1 MSTKMKCKI
10 VTYEEVHDMVR
21 NLSDK
26 AKKAGCK
33 PTTIVGLARGG
44 WVPARLM
51 CDCLGITDLISL
63 KVEHWLETGKTK
75 DEATIRYPLMAD
87 LRGKRLLVVDDIADT
102 GKSLIASTNYLR
114 KFAPGDIKTAT
125 MQYMPTS
132 AFKPDYC
139 AEEVKVWTWFI
150 YPWNWIEDT
159 TTMIVRLLE
168 TRKEQ
173 VWNPADIS
181 AGLQEFFEIHW
192 NQRMMSYMLRIMDER
207 GQIGRTKGGYR
218 LKETK
223 VVRL

>member
-1 MSTKMKCKI
+1 LSAKMKCKI
-10 VTYEEVHDMVR
+10 VTFEEVHNMVQ
-21 NLSDK
+21 NLS
-26 AKKAGCK
+26 KKIRSSNYK
-33 PTTIVGLARGG
+33 PATIVGLARGG

-51 CDCLGITDLISL
+51 CDFLGITDLISL
-63 KVEHWLETGKTK
+63 KVEHWLETGKTR

-87 LRGKRLLVVDDIADT
+87 LRGKQLLIVDDITDT

-114 KFAPGDIKTAT
+114 KFAPGDLKTAT

-132 AFKPDYC
+132 AFKPDYY

-159 TTMIVRLLE
+159 TTMIVRLMDTKKEEVWSSTAISTGLE
-168 TRKEQ
+168 E
-173 VWNPADIS
+173 
-181 AGLQEFFEIHW
+181 LFEVKW
-192 NQRMMSYMLRIMDER
+192 NQKMMSQMLRIMDER

-223 VVRL
+223 VVHL